1 MNKPNVIS
9 INPGQKTL
17 GQLHQ
22 EAERYNPVVKQLVS
36 TISSTVRLKA
46 CLNFFTGIDTKTM
59 KGASARILLL
69 RLFTAGLLASFG
81 YAVINP
87 AVVAISDAVL
97 VPGLNSVAGNMA
109 LAVSIFVMAAS
120 IILGFMT
127 RIVSVAAFP
136 FYVSMIL
143 QGSLPISIS
152 IATALL
158 FVALV
163 FIILGPGIFSTD
175 QCIRKAIFRSYKRRA
190 KRAAIRPR
198 VSRSIRRHHDLDY
211 RSYLRL

>member
-69 RLFTAGLLASFG
+69 RLFTAGLMASFA
-81 YAVINP
+81 YVVMNP
-87 AVVAISDAVL
+87 SVLAISDAVL
-97 VPGLNSVAGNMA
+97 VPALNSVQGNIA
-109 LAVSIFVMAAS
+109 LSTSIFVMAAS
-120 IILGFMT
+120 ILLGFMT

-136 FYVSMIL
+136 YFIPMVL
-143 QGSLPISIS
+143 QGTLPISIAS
-152 IATALL
+152 ALL
-158 FVALV
+158 FVALGY
-163 FIILGPGIFSTD
+163 IILGPGIFSVD
-175 QCIRKAIFRSYKRRA
+175 QCIRKTIFRNYKRRA
-190 KRAAIRPR
+190 KRRAIRARSPR
-198 VSRSIRRHHDLDY
+198 RIRGHHDLDY

>member
-69 RLFTAGLLASFG
+69 RLFTAGLLASFA
-81 YAVINP
+81 YAVLNRS
-87 AVVAISDAVL
+87 VLAISDAVL
-97 VPGLNSVAGNMA
+97 VPALDSVQGNIA
-109 LAVSIFVMAAS
+109 LSTSIFVMAAS
-120 IILGFMT
+120 ILLGFMT

-136 FYVSMIL
+136 YFIPMVL
-143 QGSLPISIS
+143 QGTLPISIAS
-152 IATALL
+152 ALL
-158 FVALV
+158 FVALGY
-163 FIILGPGIFSTD
+163 IILGPGIFSVD
-175 QCIRKAIFRSYKRRA
+175 QCIRKTIFRNYKRRA
-190 KRAAIRPR
+190 RRRAMQPR
-198 VSRSIRRHHDLDY
+198 SPHRLRNKDLDY

>member
-69 RLFTAGLLASFG
+69 RLFTAGLLASFA
-81 YAVINP
+81 YAVMNP
-87 AVVAISDAVL
+87 SVLAISDAVL
-97 VPGLNSVAGNMA
+97 VPALNSVYGNIA
-109 LAVSIFVMAAS
+109 LSTSIFVMATS
-120 IILGFMT
+120 ILLGFMT

-136 FYVSMIL
+136 YFIPMVL
-143 QGSLPISIS
+143 QGTLPISIAS
-152 IATALL
+152 ALL
-158 FVALV
+158 FVALGY
-163 FIILGPGIFSTD
+163 IILGPGIFSVD
-175 QCIRKAIFRSYKRRA
+175 QCIRKTIFRNYKRRA
-190 KRAAIRPR
+190 RRRAMQARGPR
-198 VSRSIRRHHDLDY
+198 RLRGHHDLDY

>member
-69 RLFTAGLLASFG
+69 RLFTAGLLASFA
-81 YAVINP
+81 YAVLNP
-87 AVVAISDAVL
+87 SVLAISDAVL
-97 VPGLNSVAGNMA
+97 VPALDSVQGNIA
-109 LAVSIFVMAAS
+109 LSTSIFVMAAS
-120 IILGFMT
+120 ILLGFMT

-136 FYVSMIL
+136 YFIPMVL
-143 QGSLPISIS
+143 QGTLPISIAS
-152 IATALL
+152 ALL
-158 FVALV
+158 FVALGY
-163 FIILGPGIFSTD
+163 IILGPGIFSTD

>member
-69 RLFTAGLLASFG
+69 RLFTAGLMASFA
-81 YAVINP
+81 YAVMNP
-87 AVVAISDAVL
+87 SVLGISDAVL
-97 VPGLNSVAGNMA
+97 VPALNSVYGNIA
-109 LAVSIFVMAAS
+109 LSTSIFVMAAS
-120 IILGFMT
+120 ILLGFMT

-136 FYVSMIL
+136 YFISMVL
-143 QGSLPISIS
+143 QGTLPISIAS
-152 IATALL
+152 ALL
-158 FVALV
+158 FVALGY
-163 FIILGPGIFSTD
+163 IILGPGIFSVD
-175 QCIRKAIFRSYKRRA
+175 QCIRKTIFRNYKRRA
-190 KRAAIRPR
+190 KRRAIRARSPR
-198 VSRSIRRHHDLDY
+198 RIRGHHDLDY

>member
-143 QGSLPISIS
+143 QGSLPISI
-152 IATALL
+152 ATALL

-190 KRAAIRPR
+190 KRAAIRPATP
-198 VSRSIRRHHDLDY
+198 RRLRNRDLDY

>member
-69 RLFTAGLLASFG
+69 RLFTAGLMASFA
-81 YAVINP
+81 YAVMNP
-87 AVVAISDAVL
+87 AVLAISDALL
-97 VPGLNSVAGNMA
+97 VPALDSVQGNIA
-109 LAVSIFVMAAS
+109 LSTSIFVMAAS
-120 IILGFMT
+120 ILLGFMT

-136 FYVSMIL
+136 YFIPMVL
-143 QGSLPISIS
+143 QGTLPISIAS
-152 IATALL
+152 ALL
-158 FVALV
+158 FVALGY
-163 FIILGPGIFSTD
+163 IILGPGIFSVD
-175 QCIRKAIFRSYKRRA
+175 QCIRKTIFRNYKRRA
-190 KRAAIRPR
+190 GRRATQARGSRRIRG
-198 VSRSIRRHHDLDY
+198 HHDLDY

>member
-22 EAERYNPVVKQLVS
+22 ELVT

-69 RLFTAGLLASFG
+69 RLFTAGLMASFA
-81 YAVINP
+81 YAVMNP
-87 AVVAISDAVL
+87 SVLAISDAVL
-97 VPGLNSVAGNMA
+97 VPALNSVQGNIA
-109 LAVSIFVMAAS
+109 LSTSIFVMAAS
-120 IILGFMT
+120 ILLGFMT

-136 FYVSMIL
+136 YFIPMVL
-143 QGSLPISIS
+143 QGTLPISIAS
-152 IATALL
+152 ALL
-158 FVALV
+158 FVALGY
-163 FIILGPGIFSTD
+163 IIL
-175 QCIRKAIFRSYKRRA
+175 FRSYKRRA
-190 KRAAIRPR
+190 KRAAIRPATP
-198 VSRSIRRHHDLDY
+198 RRLRNRDLDY

>member
-69 RLFTAGLLASFG
+69 RLFTSGLLASFA
-81 YAVINP
+81 YAVLNP
-87 AVVAISDAVL
+87 AVLAISDAVL
-97 VPGLNSVAGNMA
+97 VPALDSVQGNIA
-109 LAVSIFVMAAS
+109 LSTSIFVMAAS
-120 IILGFMT
+120 ILLGFMT

-136 FYVSMIL
+136 YFIPMVL
-143 QGSLPISIS
+143 QGTLPISIDS
-152 IATALL
+152 ALL
-158 FVALV
+158 FVALGY
-163 FIILGPGIFSTD
+163 IILGPGIFSVD
-175 QCIRKAIFRSYKRRA
+175 QCIRKTIFRNYKRRA
-190 KRAAIRPR
+190 RRRAMQARGPR
-198 VSRSIRRHHDLDY
+198 RLRGHHDLDY

>member
-69 RLFTAGLLASFG
+69 RLFTAGLLASFA
-81 YAVINP
+81 YAVMNP
-87 AVVAISDAVL
+87 SVLAISDAVL
-97 VPGLNSVAGNMA
+97 VPALDSVQGNIA
-109 LAVSIFVMAAS
+109 LSTSIFVMAVS
-120 IILGFMT
+120 ILLGFMT

-136 FYVSMIL
+136 YFIPMVL
-143 QGSLPISIS
+143 QGTLPISIAS
-152 IATALL
+152 ALL
-158 FVALV
+158 FVALGY
-163 FIILGPGIFSTD
+163 IILGPGIFSVD
-175 QCIRKAIFRSYKRRA
+175 QCIRKTIFRNYKRRA
-190 KRAAIRPR
+190 RRRAMQARGPR
-198 VSRSIRRHHDLDY
+198 RLRGHHDLDY

>member
-69 RLFTAGLLASFG
+69 RLFTAGLLASFA
-81 YAVINP
+81 YAVMNP
-87 AVVAISDAVL
+87 SVLAISDAVL
-97 VPGLNSVAGNMA
+97 VPALDSVQGNIA
-109 LAVSIFVMAAS
+109 LSTSIFVMAAS
-120 IILGFMT
+120 ILLGFMT

-136 FYVSMIL
+136 YFIPMVL
-143 QGSLPISIS
+143 QGALPISIAS
-152 IATALL
+152 ALL
-158 FVALV
+158 FVALGY
-163 FIILGPGIFSTD
+163 IILGPGIFSVD
-175 QCIRKAIFRSYKRRA
+175 QCIRKTIFRNYKRRA
-190 KRAAIRPR
+190 RRRAMQARGPR
-198 VSRSIRRHHDLDY
+198 RLRGHHDLDY

>member
-69 RLFTAGLLASFG
+69 RLFTAGLMASFA
-81 YAVINP
+81 YAVMNP
-87 AVVAISDAVL
+87 SVLAISDAVL
-97 VPGLNSVAGNMA
+97 VPALNSVQGNIA
-109 LAVSIFVMAAS
+109 LSTSIFVMAAS
-120 IILGFMT
+120 ILLGFMT

-136 FYVSMIL
+136 YFIPMVL
-143 QGSLPISIS
+143 QGTLPISIAS
-152 IATALL
+152 ALL
-158 FVALV
+158 FVALGY
-163 FIILGPGIFSTD
+163 IILGPGIFSVD

-190 KRAAIRPR
+190 KRAAIRPATP
-198 VSRSIRRHHDLDY
+198 RHLRNRDLGY

>member
-69 RLFTAGLLASFG
+69 RLFTAGLLASFA

-87 AVVAISDAVL
+87 SVLAISDAVL
-97 VPGLNSVAGNMA
+97 VPALNSVYGNVA
-109 LAVSIFVMAAS
+109 LSASIFVMAAS
-120 IILGFMT
+120 ILLGFMT

-136 FYVSMIL
+136 YFIPMVL
-143 QGSLPISIS
+143 QGTLPISIAS
-152 IATALL
+152 ALL
-158 FVALV
+158 FVALGY
-163 FIILGPGIFSTD
+163 IILGPGIFSVD
-175 QCIRKAIFRSYKRRA
+175 QCIRKTIFRNYKRRA
-190 KRAAIRPR
+190 RRRAMQARGPR
-198 VSRSIRRHHDLDY
+198 RLRGHHDLDY

>member
-69 RLFTAGLLASFG
+69 RLFTAGLMASFA
-81 YAVINP
+81 YAVMNP
-87 AVVAISDAVL
+87 SVLAISDAVL
-97 VPGLNSVAGNMA
+97 VPALDSVQGNIA
-109 LAVSIFVMAAS
+109 LSTSIFVMAAS
-120 IILGFMT
+120 ILLGFMT

-136 FYVSMIL
+136 YFIPMVL
-143 QGSLPISIS
+143 QGTLPISIAS
-152 IATALL
+152 ALL
-158 FVALV
+158 FVALGY
-163 FIILGPGIFSTD
+163 IILGPGIFSAD
-175 QCIRKAIFRSYKRRA
+175 QCIRKAIFRNYKRRA
-190 KRAAIRPR
+190 RRLAIRPATP
-198 VSRSIRRHHDLDY
+198 RRLRNRDLDY

>member
-46 CLNFFTGIDTKTM
+46 CLNFFSGIDTKTM

-69 RLFTAGLLASFG
+69 RLFTAGLLASFA
-81 YAVINP
+81 YAVMNP
-87 AVVAISDAVL
+87 SVLAISDAVL
-97 VPGLNSVAGNMA
+97 VPALNSVYGNIA
-109 LAVSIFVMAAS
+109 LSTSIFVMAAS
-120 IILGFMT
+120 ILLGFMT

-136 FYVSMIL
+136 YFIPMVL
-143 QGSLPISIS
+143 QGTLPISIAS
-152 IATALL
+152 ALL
-158 FVALV
+158 FVALGY
-163 FIILGPGIFSTD
+163 IILGPGIFSVD
-175 QCIRKAIFRSYKRRA
+175 QCIRKTIFRNYKRRA
-190 KRAAIRPR
+190 GRRAMQARSPRRIRG
-198 VSRSIRRHHDLDY
+198 HHDLDY

>member
-69 RLFTAGLLASFG
+69 RLFTAGLMASFA
-81 YAVINP
+81 YAVLNP
-87 AVVAISDAVL
+87 AVLAISDAVL
-97 VPGLNSVAGNMA
+97 VPALDSVQGNIA
-109 LAVSIFVMAAS
+109 LSTSIFVMAAS
-120 IILGFMT
+120 ILLGFMT

-136 FYVSMIL
+136 YFIPMVL
-143 QGSLPISIS
+143 QGTLPISIAS
-152 IATALL
+152 ALL
-158 FVALV
+158 FVALGY
-163 FIILGPGIFSTD
+163 IILGPGIFSVD
-175 QCIRKAIFRSYKRRA
+175 QCIRKTIFRNYKRRA
-190 KRAAIRPR
+190 RRRAMQARGPR
-198 VSRSIRRHHDLDY
+198 RLRGHHDLDY

>member
-69 RLFTAGLLASFG
+69 RLFTAGLMASFA
-81 YAVINP
+81 YAVMNP
-87 AVVAISDAVL
+87 SVLAISDAVL
-97 VPGLNSVAGNMA
+97 VPALDSVQGNIA

-120 IILGFMT
+120 ILLGFMT

-136 FYVSMIL
+136 YFIPMVL
-143 QGSLPISIS
+143 QGALPISIAS
-152 IATALL
+152 ALL
-158 FVALV
+158 FVALGY
-163 FIILGPGIFSTD
+163 IILGPGIFSVD
-175 QCIRKAIFRSYKRRA
+175 QCIRKTIFRNYKRRA
-190 KRAAIRPR
+190 RRRAIRAHSPR
-198 VSRSIRRHHDLDY
+198 RLRGHHDLDY

>member
-69 RLFTAGLLASFG
+69 RLFTAGLMASFA
-81 YAVINP
+81 YAVMNP
-87 AVVAISDAVL
+87 SVLAISDAVL
-97 VPGLNSVAGNMA
+97 VPALNSVQGNIA
-109 LAVSIFVMAAS
+109 LSTSIFVMAAS
-120 IILGFMT
+120 ILLGFMT

-136 FYVSMIL
+136 YFIPMVL
-143 QGSLPISIS
+143 QGTLPISIAS
-152 IATALL
+152 ALL
-158 FVALV
+158 FVALGY
-163 FIILGPGIFSTD
+163 IILGPGIFSVD

-190 KRAAIRPR
+190 KRAAIRPATP
-198 VSRSIRRHHDLDY
+198 RRLRNRDLDY

>member
-69 RLFTAGLLASFG
+69 RLFTSGLLASFA
-81 YAVINP
+81 YAVMNP
-87 AVVAISDAVL
+87 AVLAISDAVL
-97 VPGLNSVAGNMA
+97 VPALDSVQGNIA
-109 LAVSIFVMAAS
+109 LSTSIFVMAAS
-120 IILGFMT
+120 ILLGFMT

-136 FYVSMIL
+136 YFIPMVL
-143 QGSLPISIS
+143 QGTLPISIAS
-152 IATALL
+152 ALL
-158 FVALV
+158 FVALGY
-163 FIILGPGIFSTD
+163 IILGPGIFSVD
-175 QCIRKAIFRSYKRRA
+175 QCIRKTIFRNYKRRA
-190 KRAAIRPR
+190 RRRAMHARSPR
-198 VSRSIRRHHDLDY
+198 RLRGHHDLDY

>member
-22 EAERYNPVVKQLVS
+22 EAERYNPVIKQLVS

-127 RIVSVAAFP
+127 RIGSVAAFP

>member
-36 TISSTVRLKA
+36 TISSTLRLKA

-69 RLFTAGLLASFG
+69 RLFTSGLLASFA
-81 YAVINP
+81 YAVLNP
-87 AVVAISDAVL
+87 SVLAISDAVL
-97 VPGLNSVAGNMA
+97 VPALDSVQGNIA
-109 LAVSIFVMAAS
+109 LSTSIFVMAAS
-120 IILGFMT
+120 ILLGFMT

-136 FYVSMIL
+136 YFIPMVL
-143 QGSLPISIS
+143 QGTLPISIAS
-152 IATALL
+152 ALL
-158 FVALV
+158 FVALGY
-163 FIILGPGIFSTD
+163 IILGPGIFSVD
-175 QCIRKAIFRSYKRRA
+175 QCIRKTIFRNYKRRA
-190 KRAAIRPR
+190 RRRAMQARA
-198 VSRSIRRHHDLDY
+198 SRRLRGHHDLDY

>member
-69 RLFTAGLLASFG
+69 RLFTAGLMASFA
-81 YAVINP
+81 YAVMNP
-87 AVVAISDAVL
+87 SVLAISDAVL
-97 VPGLNSVAGNMA
+97 VPALNSVQGNIA
-109 LAVSIFVMAAS
+109 LSTSIFVMAAS
-120 IILGFMT
+120 ILLGFMT

-136 FYVSMIL
+136 YFIPMVL
-143 QGSLPISIS
+143 QGTLPISIAS
-152 IATALL
+152 ALL
-158 FVALV
+158 FVALGY
-163 FIILGPGIFSTD
+163 IILGPGIFSVD

-190 KRAAIRPR
+190 KRAAIRPATP
-198 VSRSIRRHHDLDY
+198 RRLRNRDLDY
-211 RSYLRL
+211 RS

>member
-69 RLFTAGLLASFG
+69 RLFTAVLLASFA
-81 YAVINP
+81 YAVLNP
-87 AVVAISDAVL
+87 SVLAISDAVL
-97 VPGLNSVAGNMA
+97 VPALDSVQGNIA
-109 LAVSIFVMAAS
+109 LSTSIFVMAAS
-120 IILGFMT
+120 ILSGFMT

-136 FYVSMIL
+136 YFIPMVL
-143 QGSLPISIS
+143 QGTLPISIAS
-152 IATALL
+152 ALL
-158 FVALV
+158 FVALGY
-163 FIILGPGIFSTD
+163 IILGPGIFSVD
-175 QCIRKAIFRSYKRRA
+175 QCIRKAIFRSYKRHA
-190 KRAAIRPR
+190 KRAAIRYSTPR
-198 VSRSIRRHHDLDY
+198 RLRNKDLDY

>member
-136 FYVSMIL
+136 FYVYMIL
-143 QGSLPISIS
+143 QGSLPIS

>member
-69 RLFTAGLLASFG
+69 RLFTAGLMASFA
-81 YAVINP
+81 YAVMNP
-87 AVVAISDAVL
+87 SVLAISDAVL
-97 VPGLNSVAGNMA
+97 VPALNSVYGNIA
-109 LAVSIFVMAAS
+109 LSTSIFVMAAS
-120 IILGFMT
+120 ILLGFMT

-136 FYVSMIL
+136 YFISMVL
-143 QGSLPISIS
+143 QGTLPISIAS
-152 IATALL
+152 ALL
-158 FVALV
+158 FVALGY
-163 FIILGPGIFSTD
+163 IILGPGIFSVD
-175 QCIRKAIFRSYKRRA
+175 QCIRKTIFRNYKRRA
-190 KRAAIRPR
+190 KRRAIRARSPR
-198 VSRSIRRHHDLDY
+198 RIRGHHDLDY

>member
-69 RLFTAGLLASFG
+69 RLFTAGLLASFA
-81 YAVINP
+81 YAVLNP
-87 AVVAISDAVL
+87 SVLAISDAVL
-97 VPGLNSVAGNMA
+97 VPALDSVQGNIA
-109 LAVSIFVMAAS
+109 LSTSIFVMAAS
-120 IILGFMT
+120 ILSGFMT

-136 FYVSMIL
+136 YFIPMVL
-143 QGSLPISIS
+143 QGTLPISIAS
-152 IATALL
+152 ALL
-158 FVALV
+158 FVALGY
-163 FIILGPGIFSTD
+163 IILGPGIFSAD
-175 QCIRKAIFRSYKRRA
+175 QCIRKAIFRNYKRRA
-190 KRAAIRPR
+190 RRRAMQARGPR
-198 VSRSIRRHHDLDY
+198 RLRGHHDLDY